1 MGVFNLQDIRMTI
14 RLSRQDA
21 HIIDMFIKS
30 GEYAT
35 RSEFVRRAVKEYSR
49 NHMEEIARKTKAMK
63 KLQEMVN
70 SLEQISDYSRK

>member
-1 MGVFNLQDIRMTI
+1 MQDIRMTI

-35 RSEFVRRAVKEYSR
+35 RSEFIRRAVKEYSR

-63 KLQEMVN
+63 KLQDMVN
-70 SLEQISDYSRK
+70 SLEQIQDYSRK